1 MQDELKRNQQL
12 QQQLLRKTNQVL
24 ISDDTIDLN
33 KTSVSNL
40 ILGGEIIDINDL
52 SDLKNKNKYLNENL
66 MKTINENKQFKER
79 ETELNDT
86 MTKLRVR
93 ISELEMKTEGI
104 DPDTYKKENN
114 VLNNMKREYD
124 FKELKMQDR
133 VKDLESKLKFYVETQ
148 ELIDV
153 KNQKINELEEQVNNL
168 KDKKGNYENKS
179 SDKENASSKNKPAS
193 SSKDKEPYPKTKKEQ
208 KTLEKNQNMDLELM
222 NKTLKEQNIIK
233 TKKIEELQNKLEET
247 EQSHIDK
254 IRQLRQENNI
264 RNMALLEK
272 DNDTIT
278 DKNEDELKGRELLIN

>member
-1 MQDELKRNQQL
+1 
-12 QQQLLRKTNQVL
+12 
-24 ISDDTIDLN
+24 
-33 KTSVSNL
+33 
-40 ILGGEIIDINDL
+40 
-52 SDLKNKNKYLNENL
+52 LKNKNKYLNENL

-133 VKDLESKLKFYVETQ
+133 VKDLESKLKFSVETQ

-179 SDKENASSKNKPAS
+179 SDKENASIKNKPAS
-193 SSKDKEPYPKTKKEQ
+193 SSKEKEPYPKTKKEQ

>member
-133 VKDLESKLKFYVETQ
+133 VKDLESKLKF
-148 ELIDV
+148 
-153 KNQKINELEEQVNNL
+153 
-168 KDKKGNYENKS
+168 
-179 SDKENASSKNKPAS
+179 
-193 SSKDKEPYPKTKKEQ
+193 
-208 KTLEKNQNMDLELM
+208 
-222 NKTLKEQNIIK
+222 
-233 TKKIEELQNKLEET
+233 
-247 EQSHIDK
+247 
-254 IRQLRQENNI
+254 
-264 RNMALLEK
+264 
-272 DNDTIT
+272 
-278 DKNEDELKGRELLIN
+278 